1 MTSSTS
7 HRLWL
12 AILAIMAA
20 ARNLPADPLTGRQFF
35 PFAHFDQFEIETFA
49 SGGIRLTSPIIE
61 AGFDFN
67 QLVVSWNI
75 ALGDGACLKVDAL
88 PVFDGRT
95 GSFYTLGYWSG
106 KDASATNRR
115 VPFSR
120 SVRAS
125 NSDGEVQTDI
135 LVLSRPAQAFRVRLS
150 IALASYGDPTVL
162 KFIGI
167 SVLNSA
173 IPPPD
178 RAVALAP
185 TRGLA
190 LPVPT
195 RSQLDY
201 AGGAAWC
208 SPTSLSMVLNYW
220 AARLNRPDL
229 DRDVPEV
236 AAGVDDPGWPGTGNW
251 SFNTAYAGSF
261 AGMRGYVTRLG
272 DVGELEL
279 WINAGVPVVA
289 SVAYSLLKGEPSQN
303 DGHLVVVVGFDP
315 EGAVILNDPGTR
327 HSVRKT
333 VPRAQFATAWSHSRN
348 TVYLV
353 YPVDHPVPASP
364 DGHW

>member
-1 MTSSTS
+1 
-7 HRLWL
+7 
-12 AILAIMAA
+12 
-20 ARNLPADPLTGRQFF
+20 
-35 PFAHFDQFEIETFA
+35 
-49 SGGIRLTSPIIE
+49 
-61 AGFDFN
+61 
-67 QLVVSWNI
+67 
-75 ALGDGACLKVDAL
+75 
-88 PVFDGRT
+88 
-95 GSFYTLGYWSG
+95 
-106 KDASATNRR
+106 
-115 VPFSR
+115 
-120 SVRAS
+120 
-125 NSDGEVQTDI
+125 
-135 LVLSRPAQAFRVRLS
+135 
-150 IALASYGDPTVL
+150 VL
-162 KFIGI
+162 KFIGV
-167 SVLNSA
+167 SVLNSP

-178 RAVALAP
+178 RAIALAP

-208 SPTSLSMVLNYW
+208 SPTSLSMVLSYW

-261 AGMRGYVTRLG
+261 PGMRGYVTRLG
-272 DVGELEL
+272 HVGELES
-279 WINAGVPVVA
+279 WTTAGVPVVA
-289 SVAYSLLKGEPSQN
+289 SVAYSLLKGEPNQS

-333 VPRAQFATAWSHSRN
+333 VPRDKFATAWSHSRN
-348 TVYLV
+348 TVYIV
-353 YPVDHPVPASP
+353 HPVDHPIPASP